1 MQIERESLPPL
12 NESPFSLQRQK
23 PSRGTSH
30 RASHPTPFSPPSEE
44 PEADRH
50 PFRPRQG
57 LGLKSQPPRHRF
69 CSRPVNRTRS
79 LSTKPSQRKFLKNSG
94 NRRRIAMESK
104 ENTSISAM
112 DEVQEILGNNSLE
125 DVTWLCSL
133 SESELDM
140 LIGLKMLVVQR
151 ARTLGCEESSRK
163 FDLKM
168 LRSLGAS
175 LFCNQNG
182 GVPQSTSGLAHSNG
196 ISQREGQGQV
206 MCPRLGRV
214 GSTYRLF

>member
-1 MQIERESLPPL
+1 
-12 NESPFSLQRQK
+12 
-23 PSRGTSH
+23 
-30 RASHPTPFSPPSEE
+30 
-44 PEADRH
+44 
-50 PFRPRQG
+50 
-57 LGLKSQPPRHRF
+57 
-69 CSRPVNRTRS
+69 
-79 LSTKPSQRKFLKNSG
+79 
-94 NRRRIAMESK
+94 MESK

-168 LRSLGAS
+168 LRSLGLILMEYLKEKVKDKS
-175 LFCNQNG
+175 C
-182 GVPQSTSGLAHSNG
+182 VPDLAELVPLIDCSNLLKSSVENILSEEEIKECIG
-196 ISQREGQGQV
+196 ANSRK
-206 MCPRLGRV
+206 RRAN
-214 GSTYRLF
+214 S